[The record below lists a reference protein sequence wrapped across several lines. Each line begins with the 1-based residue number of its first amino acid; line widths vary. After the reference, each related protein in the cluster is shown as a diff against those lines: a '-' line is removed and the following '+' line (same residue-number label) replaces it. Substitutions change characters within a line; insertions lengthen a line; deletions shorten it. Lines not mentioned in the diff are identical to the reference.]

1 MNYLTFIPV
10 FLFFILFF
18 VTLIEYLTG
27 AEKEGLKF
35 FIFFIIFILLVSFFF
50 SLEFSKNL
58 AQKFVEMLAGVVS
71 AFK

>member
-1 MNYLTFIPV
+1 MDYLSSIPI

-27 AEKEGLKF
+27 AEREGLKF
-35 FIFFIIFILLVSFFF
+35 FIFLIIFILLVSFIF
-50 SLEFSKNL
+50 SLRSSQHL
-58 AQKFVEMLAGVVS
+58 VQKFVEMFAGVVS